1 MNGLT
6 GVQWLWTV
14 LPGLITFLVNA
25 ILKTPII
32 KDTIC
37 PVLGSEDQDEIEKA
51 DKEYSKL
58 KRNVSVS
65 IRSSGKVKVDVK

>member
-1 MNGLT
+1 M
-6 GVQWLWTV
+6 
-14 LPGLITFLVNA
+14 
-25 ILKTPII
+25 I